1 MPSPR
6 THTDKLD
13 HLKECFLFQN
23 FPPEDLRKLSFF
35 TRETVLKKGELL
47 FSEGMRADVLFYLI
61 EGEVQVYK
69 VTPEGREATLHIF
82 RPGELM
88 AEAVLFL
95 ERVYPANGKAASRA
109 KVLMVEGRPLLQ
121 LMEENPA
128 LARLML
134 ASMAMKLQ
142 EFTFRFEALSSTT
155 IETRLARYLLGP
167 LAGNKPQEG
176 RSCALRLS
184 KKALAAELGSTPES
198 LSRALRHLIEKELI
212 SVSGKQITLKDVGG
226 LREMAEMSRG

>member
-1 MPSPR
+1 MTSPK

-13 HLKECFLFQN
+13 HLRECFLFQN
-23 FPPEDLRKLSFF
+23 FPLEHLRKLSFF
-35 TRETVLKKGELL
+35 TRETIVKKGALL

-82 RPGELM
+82 RPGELI

-95 ERVYPANGKAASRA
+95 ERVYPANGRAASRA
-109 KVLMVEGRPLLQ
+109 RVLTVEGRPLLQ
-121 LMEENPA
+121 LMEENPP
-128 LARLML
+128 LSRLML

-155 IETRLARYLLGP
+155 IETRLARYILGP
-167 LAGNKPQEG
+167 LTGNKPQEG
-176 RSCALRLS
+176 SNFTLRLS

-198 LSRALRHLIEKELI
+198 LSRALRHLIEQKLI
-212 SVSGKQITLKDVGG
+212 GVSGKKITVNSVTG
-226 LREMAEMSRG
+226 LRAMAETSRG